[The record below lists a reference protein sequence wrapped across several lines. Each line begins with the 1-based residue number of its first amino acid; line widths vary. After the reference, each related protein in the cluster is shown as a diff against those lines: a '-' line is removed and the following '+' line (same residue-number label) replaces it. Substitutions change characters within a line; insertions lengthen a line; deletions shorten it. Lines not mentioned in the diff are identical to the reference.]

1 MQIGPAV
8 LRQAYQQ
15 LADYHTGGRS
25 CAVIEWTRLRH
36 LSANL
41 DTALKMWPR
50 PRNSTRGARRLMNT
64 NDRLSGARVTTVIG
78 LLAGAVGIVILRL
91 AGTPMP
97 LVPPGLV
104 LLIAAALLVAL
115 QRWRWAPAVGA
126 LVGLAEII
134 GFVASGSWIGLANID
149 QIWILVGT
157 WIRGLGIVTAVLAGI
172 VATATK
178 SVGDAAASESAR
190 SSRS

>member
-1 MQIGPAV
+1 
-8 LRQAYQQ
+8 
-15 LADYHTGGRS
+15 
-25 CAVIEWTRLRH
+25 
-36 LSANL
+36 
-41 DTALKMWPR
+41 
-50 PRNSTRGARRLMNT
+50 MNT

-172 VATATK
+172 VGTATK